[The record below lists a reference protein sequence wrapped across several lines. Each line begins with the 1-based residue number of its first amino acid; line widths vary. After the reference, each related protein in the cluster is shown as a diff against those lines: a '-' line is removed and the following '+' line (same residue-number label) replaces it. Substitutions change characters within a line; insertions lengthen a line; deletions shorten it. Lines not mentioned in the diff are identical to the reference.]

1 LHLQPLCGII
11 ETRRNK
17 MNNQFEDI
25 SGQWDDEVQD
35 TQEYSEQLLDE
46 ASRLWEEELESL
58 RTEAHE
64 IKSNQK

>member
-1 LHLQPLCGII
+1 
-11 ETRRNK
+11 